1 MQDNVLPLFLLI
13 TQVYNIYGAN
23 STVNITLAESSINL
37 TWPEP
42 DLNTSY
48 DLRYSVSTDPTTVQT
63 GTVVL
68 PNNNETAVE
77 HEISGLYPGQTYF
90 VEIERNGTSIFR
102 KNITTIPLPVSDIQV
117 SMVTSTTA
125 MFTWLPS
132 NASIQDSYQ
141 VVLSGNLGLPVLVT
155 SPMATV
161 DGLVSSTTYTVT
173 VFALSHQ
180 KMSKASEPFT
190 MNTAPASPES
200 VNAVAMDTQTLNI
213 SWTPDSN
220 STQDDYIVSYTYNV
234 TSIYNEMTVNVSCPT
249 ALDLYCEIAMP
260 GVPGQVYE
268 IRVYSKLG
276 TAVSSPQ
283 STLHSTAPL
292 PVSSLTEAESNS
304 TAILLKWSLANND
317 NPFITSFLIRVTGE
331 NGAFEQSVSPL
342 QMQISLTGLNVG
354 TKYNVSIYTSTGY
367 EVSQPL
373 TQTFY
378 TYPAPVSSLTYDS
391 ATDATNST
399 ITVHW
404 SIASNATFDYYF
416 LTIKSSGTTDNFNES
431 LKLISGNS
439 SYTFTELTAGAAYIV
454 TIATELG
461 SKSSDALSD
470 TYRTVP
476 NKPSDA
482 ILDVVSGTEVKVT
495 WQAPAGLVDH
505 YILTLT
511 TPTGPK
517 IVTETGTS
525 FTFVDLQPG
534 TEYALKMESQS
545 GSLNSEAVDLTFI
558 TNPSAVE
565 NLRTT
570 LVDSYHIYFAWD
582 PPVNATFDTYL
593 VTIEINRADTQEV
606 SLNSSVTSYKLDD
619 LAPGTLFTISVV
631 TVSSN
636 ITSDRLTINVVT
648 SPLSVMDLSAE
659 DWGTGLRV
667 NWSLQN
673 VTGSQSGFLVTYREF
688 PIGKSSYLPPIS
700 AIQDELQ
707 YTVEIPNLLAGGT
720 YNVVVQVWQNVS
732 GVTAGSAIQQINAT
746 TQPKPVENLTVSIE
760 DTTSIRLDWSQAAN
774 SIHDYYLVR
783 HRTSLREPSALW
795 VLNSTYIP
803 DLALAGLFPGER
815 YELEVFAVSGNVNSE
830 VQTDSIVLPPLS
842 PPSLSLITNETT
854 ASSVKIQ
861 WLYNRSATYVEQWQI
876 SYHDDVGNDQRDMV
890 PSPATASIVEHTV
903 VGLLAGFK
911 YNMSVRSV
919 VQGVYSSDV
928 HVIAITKPV
937 NNVNLFFHD
946 AEKTSFTIIYSFEN
960 IDNFDEIVFTLT
972 ETREVIIRTK
982 ADEGRRL
989 EFSNLTAGE
998 LFTVE
1003 VYTVSGEV
1011 ESEIKT
1017 MQAQTLPNNV
1027 TMTVTS
1033 KSATDISLNLIR
1045 PEGGVDKYEVKC
1057 YHGTV
1062 PVKAVTIDT
1071 IEAVVVF
1078 EIDQLTPFTEYQCI
1092 TNTWFGTYS
1101 VPSFIA
1107 VVTLQAAPSV
1117 VQDVVAMETAPTE
1130 VKLNW
1135 KIPQSQNGYIQL
1147 YIITFRGE
1155 KEGDVVSG
1163 SLNVTASTTSQVFKN
1178 FKAGY
1183 RYTFEVQ
1190 GFTIAAGPAGIA
1202 VINMKTYK
1210 PPYKTGVTNTTA
1222 QPRKVSAT
1230 IVPEDPHKIVFNFSN
1245 VFSDKYGEIVSYTVI
1260 VSELKDNSYISGVG
1274 MLPGWKEARQDRNI
1288 KTYQVVSNCTD
1299 FFAIDSTCNGRFVL
1313 RQKRAVA
1320 EADYK
1325 MFEIGSETGCEDRT
1339 FCNGPLKPDTTYY
1352 VALRA
1357 YTTMQFTDTPFSE
1370 AVKTAAIKVE
1380 EPGTNV
1386 GGIVGGIIAALVAIA
1401 VVIVVVIFVR
1411 RRGQTKSNM
1420 YRHQPGEHMANRLS
1434 LTNRRSCCP
1443 VNLAD
1448 FKNHIAYMK
1457 ADSDFKYAEQ
1467 FEDLKEIG
1475 RGQPVT
1481 HAELPCNRGKNRFT
1495 NILPYDHSRV
1505 KLLPI
1510 DDEEGSDYINANYIP
1525 GYRSKREY
1533 IVTQGPLPATR
1544 DDFWRML
1551 WEQNT
1556 RNIVMLTKC
1565 IEKGREKC
1573 DKYWPTG
1580 SDAVFYGDLQ
1590 VAVLNETL
1598 FPDWTITE
1606 FRVSLGEQSRQV
1618 RHFHFTSWPDFGV
1631 PKKEQVLV
1639 RFVRMVR
1646 EKLIK
1651 DAGPI
1656 IVHCSAGVG
1665 RSGTFVVLDR
1675 MLQRIKDH
1683 DSVDIFNA
1691 VLELRKQR
1699 VWMVQ
1704 TEQQYICI
1712 HNCLLCVLEGRE
1724 DEHVYSNVGHSNIA
1738 FEDDEGVD
1746 LN

>member
-23 STVNITLAESSINL
+23 STVNITLAETSINL

-63 GTVVL
+63 GTIVL

-102 KNITTIPLPVSDIQV
+102 KNITT
-117 SMVTSTTA
+117 T
-125 MFTWLPS
+125 
-132 NASIQDSYQ
+132 
-141 VVLSGNLGLPVLVT
+141 
-155 SPMATV
+155 
-161 DGLVSSTTYTVT
+161 
-173 VFALSHQ
+173 
-180 KMSKASEPFT
+180 
-190 MNTAPASPES
+190 PASPES

-220 STQDDYIVSYTYNV
+220 ST
-234 TSIYNEMTVNVSCPT
+234 EMTVNVSCPT

-470 TYRTVP
+470 TYRT
-476 NKPSDA
+476 
-482 ILDVVSGTEVKVT
+482 EVKVT

-570 LVDSYHIYFAWD
+570 LVDSYHIYVAWD

-707 YTVEIPNLLAGGT
+707 YTVEIPDLLAGGT
-720 YNVVVQVWQNVS
+720 YNVVVQ
-732 GVTAGSAIQQINAT
+732 
-746 TQPKPVENLTVSIE
+746 PVENLTVSIE
-760 DTTSIRLDWSQAAN
+760 DTTSIRLDWSPAAN

-830 VQTDSIVLPPLS
+830 VQTDSVVLPPLS

-854 ASSVKIQ
+854 ASSVKLQ

-1027 TMTVTS
+1027 TMTVKS
-1033 KSATDISLNLIR
+1033 KSAIDISLNLIR

-1274 MLPGWKEARQDRNI
+1274 MLPGWKEANRDRSI

-1299 FFAIDSTCNGRFVL
+1299 FFAIDSTCNGRFVP
-1313 RQKRAVA
+1313 RQKRAVP

-1411 RRGQTKSNM
+1411 RRGQTKSNI
-1420 YRHQPGEHMANRLS
+1420 
-1434 LTNRRSCCP
+1434 CP

-1448 FKNHIAYMK
+1448 FKNHITYMK

-1691 VLELRKQR
+1691 VSELRKQR

>member
-1 MQDNVLPLFLLI
+1 M
-13 TQVYNIYGAN
+13 TG
-23 STVNITLAESSINL
+23 SESSINL

-102 KNITTIPLPVSDIQV
+102 KNITT
-117 SMVTSTTA
+117 T
-125 MFTWLPS
+125 
-132 NASIQDSYQ
+132 
-141 VVLSGNLGLPVLVT
+141 
-155 SPMATV
+155 
-161 DGLVSSTTYTVT
+161 
-173 VFALSHQ
+173 
-180 KMSKASEPFT
+180 
-190 MNTAPASPES
+190 PASPES

-220 STQDDYIVSYTYNV
+220 ST
-234 TSIYNEMTVNVSCPT
+234 
-249 ALDLYCEIAMP
+249 
-260 GVPGQVYE
+260 QVYE

-367 EVSQPL
+367 E
-373 TQTFY
+373 
-378 TYPAPVSSLTYDS
+378 
-391 ATDATNST
+391 
-399 ITVHW
+399 
-404 SIASNATFDYYF
+404 
-416 LTIKSSGTTDNFNES
+416 SSGTTDNFNES

-470 TYRTVP
+470 TYRT
-476 NKPSDA
+476 D
-482 ILDVVSGTEVKVT
+482 
-495 WQAPAGLVDH
+495 
-505 YILTLT
+505 
-511 TPTGPK
+511 
-517 IVTETGTS
+517 
-525 FTFVDLQPG
+525 
-534 TEYALKMESQS
+534 
-545 GSLNSEAVDLTFI
+545 
-558 TNPSAVE
+558 PSAVE

-720 YNVVVQVWQNVS
+720 YNVVVQ
-732 GVTAGSAIQQINAT
+732 
-746 TQPKPVENLTVSIE
+746 PVENLTVSIE

-1003 VYTVSGEV
+1003 VYTV
-1011 ESEIKT
+1011 
-1017 MQAQTLPNNV
+1017 MPNNV

-1411 RRGQTKSNM
+1411 RRGQTKSNI
-1420 YRHQPGEHMANRLS
+1420 
-1434 LTNRRSCCP
+1434 CP

-1467 FEDLKEIG
+1467 FE
-1475 RGQPVT
+1475 PVT

-1556 RNIVMLTKC
+1556 RNI
-1565 IEKGREKC
+1565 EKC

-1738 FEDDEGVD
+1738 FEGKMKTF
-1746 LN
+1746 L